1 MADKIINARGEEVIL
16 NEGEMICDHCGGS
29 GIEEDNIDPNANYII
44 SPHCNKCKGHGKVDW
59 ISNATGV
66 DEPLGYFSFSD
77 DISISNTIEAKDI
90 YIDGKTI
97 IDFMSQKIAEE
108 VDKKIME
115 IFGSTLEQKIKNQE
129 QKT

>member
-16 NEGEMICDHCGGS
+16 NEDEMICDHCGGS

-66 DEPLGYFSFSD
+66 NDPLGYFSFSD

-90 YIDGKTI
+90 YIDGKSI